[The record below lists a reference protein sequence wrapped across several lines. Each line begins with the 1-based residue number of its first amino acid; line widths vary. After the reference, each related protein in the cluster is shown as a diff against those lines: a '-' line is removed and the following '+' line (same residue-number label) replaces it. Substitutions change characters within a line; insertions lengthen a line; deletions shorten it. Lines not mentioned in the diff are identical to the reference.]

1 MKRWRMMIIIIA
13 LAAVLIMFVSA
24 LLGDLTWWSRPLV
37 SRTMVQ
43 SPHRAWRLALVKDA
57 GVRVNFSVLLAGLVT
72 QFMAGVLVLYLVPR
86 QVHHMAH
93 AIAIGWRQ
101 LLRYLAIGILL
112 AIVMA
117 VVGLLS
123 ILALHTMPLLIVLSM
138 VFFLASLG
146 GVVAL
151 TYQLGRG
158 LLSQAGWSEGSPLTA
173 LALGTTIFY
182 AITRIPFFGW
192 VALVLLWLTGAGV
205 AVATRLGSGKP
216 WSILP
221 LMEDS

>member
-1 MKRWRMMIIIIA
+1 MKQWRMMVIIIA

-24 LLGDLTWWSRPLV
+24 IFGDLTWWSRPLL

-43 SPHRAWRLALVKDA
+43 SPHPAWRLALVQDA
-57 GVRVNFSVLLAGLVT
+57 GVRVNIAVLLAGLVT
-72 QFMAGVLVLYLVPR
+72 QFTAGVLVLYLVPR

-101 LLRYLAIGILL
+101 LLRYLVVGILL

-123 ILALHTMPLLIVLSM
+123 ILALHTMPLLVVLSM
-138 VFFLASLG
+138 IFFLASLG

-158 LLSQAGWSEGSPLTA
+158 LLSQAGWLEGSPLTS
-173 LALGTTIFY
+173 LALGTSIFY
-182 AITRIPFFGW
+182 AITRIPFFGG
-192 VALVLLWLTGAGV
+192 VALILLWLTGAGV

>member
-1 MKRWRMMIIIIA
+1 MKRWRMMVVIIA

-24 LLGDLTWWSRPLV
+24 LLSDLTWWSRPLGSMSMV
-37 SRTMVQ
+37 RT
-43 SPHRAWRLALVKDA
+43 PHRAWRLALVQDA
-57 GVRVNFSVLLAGLVT
+57 GIQVNIAVLLAGLVT

-86 QVHHMAH
+86 RVHHMAH
-93 AIAIGWRQ
+93 AIAVGWRQ
-101 LLRYLAIGILL
+101 LLRYLVVGILL
-112 AIVMA
+112 AIVLA

-123 ILALHTMPLLIVLSM
+123 ILALHTMPLLIILAM
-138 VFFLASLG
+138 FFFLASLG

-151 TYQLGRG
+151 TYQLGRV
-158 LLSQAGWSEGSPLTA
+158 LLSQAGWSEGSPLKS
-173 LALGTTIFY
+173 LALGTSIIY

-192 VALVLLWLTGAGV
+192 VVLVLLWLTGVGV

-216 WSILP
+216 WSLLP

>member
-1 MKRWRMMIIIIA
+1 MKQWRMMVIIIA

-24 LLGDLTWWSRPLV
+24 LLGDLAWWSRPLL
-37 SRTMVQ
+37 STPMVQ
-43 SPHRAWRLALVKDA
+43 SPHRALRLALVQDA
-57 GVRVNFSVLLAGLVT
+57 GVRVNFAVLLAGLVT
-72 QFMAGVLVLYLVPR
+72 QFIVGVLVLYLVPR
-86 QVHHMAH
+86 QVHNMAH
-93 AIAIGWRQ
+93 AISIGWRQ
-101 LLRYLAIGILL
+101 LCRYFVVGILL

-123 ILALHTMPLLIVLSM
+123 ILALHTMPLLVVLSTI
-138 VFFLASLG
+138 FFLASLG

-151 TYQLGRG
+151 AYQLGWR
-158 LLSQAGWSEGSPLTA
+158 LLSRAGWSEGSPLIS
-173 LALGTTIFY
+173 LALGTSIFY

-192 VALVLLWLTGAGV
+192 IALVLLWLTGAGL

-221 LMEDS
+221 LMED

>member
-1 MKRWRMMIIIIA
+1 MNRRRMMVIIFA
-13 LAAVLIMFVSA
+13 LAAVLIMFISA
-24 LLGDLTWWSRPLV
+24 QLGDLTWWSRPLG
-37 SRTMVQ
+37 SMTMVRA
-43 SPHRAWRLALVKDA
+43 PHRAWRLALVQDA
-57 GVRVNFSVLLAGLVT
+57 GVRVNFAVLLAGLVT
-72 QFMAGVLVLYLVPR
+72 QFMTGVLVLYLVPS
-86 QVHHMAH
+86 QVRHMTH

-101 LLRYLAIGILL
+101 LLRYLVVGILL

-117 VVGLLS
+117 VVGFLS

-138 VFFLASLG
+138 IFFLTSLG

-158 LLSQAGWSEGSPLTA
+158 LLSQAGWSDVSPLTS
-173 LALGTTIFY
+173 LALGTSIFY
-182 AITRIPFFGW
+182 AITRIPFVGW
-192 VALVLLWLTGAGV
+192 VVLVLLWLTGAGV

-221 LMEDS
+221 LMED